1 MIELRELQWGRA
13 GDTASL
19 LTAAVSRGTCAL
31 ISAPEPAVRGAFDVI
46 GGRAAAG
53 SGRILLD
60 ARDLTHDPLERR
72 RLAFCTHN
80 LPLLPV
86 TAGEYLELASAGRG
100 SDTGPAASTLRM
112 AGLSPGARVP
122 SLEQAARQTLD
133 LAAAVASGAPILLV
147 HAPFNGGTVD
157 DHARRRALL
166 AEARHEGR
174 TVLVSGLSHRDA
186 LVDAVI
192 EAGR

>member
-1 MIELRELQWGRA
+1 VIELRELQWGRD
-13 GDTASL
+13 GDAARR

-31 ISAPEPAVRGAFDVI
+31 IAAPEPVARGAFDVI
-46 GGRAAAG
+46 GGRTAAG

-72 RLAFCTHN
+72 RLAFCTHD

-86 TAGEYLELASAGRG
+86 TAIEYLELAAAGRDG
-100 SDTGPAASTLRM
+100 QAAPAASTLRM
-112 AGLSPGARVP
+112 AGLSPDARVP
-122 SLEQAARQTLD
+122 ALEHAARQTLD

-147 HAPFNGGTVD
+147 HAPFSGGTVD

-174 TVLVSGLSHRDA
+174 TVLVSGISHRDA